1 MAQVPFP
8 SRPGRFQ
15 PPSAPPPFWRRTE
28 LQLVLH
34 VGLLLVLCCAG
45 LWMYVSSRPTEGP
58 HQGESS
64 APAAQPVAMTPEAR
78 AELERNQL
86 ALFEGA
92 LTDSKN
98 GDELGETRGY
108 YKLLQVVSDYTPEEV
123 TSRAKRFL
131 DRDAVMK
138 DPDVWR
144 GEFVWARGVLAGLT
158 ATPLDTRGYGRGMV
172 FRGAITDGDATG
184 GILIDLPEHPGQDL
198 GVKSGAYDV
207 EGVFFRTV
215 RFENRDGKQTE
226 APWLIVRNIR
236 PAPVAAAAES
246 KVWLNRFG
254 PWLLAG
260 LALAILTWRVL
271 AYVFQRRARRERRTQ
286 GREPQTI
293 REMFEQRL
301 REERVPPPPSGSA

>member
-1 MAQVPFP
+1 
-8 SRPGRFQ
+8 
-15 PPSAPPPFWRRTE
+15 
-28 LQLVLH
+28 
-34 VGLLLVLCCAG
+34 
-45 LWMYVSSRPTEGP
+45 
-58 HQGESS
+58 
-64 APAAQPVAMTPEAR
+64 MTPEAR

-86 ALFEGA
+86 AAFEGA
-92 LTDSKN
+92 LSDSKN
-98 GDELGETRGY
+98 GDELGETPGY

-138 DPDVWR
+138 DPDLWR
-144 GEFVWARGVLAGLT
+144 GEFVWARGVIAGLT
-158 ATPLDTRGYGRGMV
+158 ATSLDTRRYGRGMV

-184 GILIDLPEHPGQDL
+184 GILIDLPDHPGQDL

-215 RFENRDGKQTE
+215 RFENRYGKQTE

-236 PAPVAAAAES
+236 PAPSAATASS

-254 PWLLAG
+254 PWLLGG
-260 LALAILTWRVL
+260 LALAILAWRVL
-271 AYVFQRRARRERRTQ
+271 AYVFQRRARRERRTH
-286 GREPQTI
+286 GRQPQSI

-301 REERVPPPPSGSA
+301 REERVPPPPPGSA